1 MEEFLKRLQKEKE
14 DLQDKIYKIQKRI
27 DIETDSKA
35 KEMLQEQKEI
45 MTAYLDIVNK
55 RLEYHV
61 K

>member
-14 DLQDKIYKIQKRI
+14 DIQDKIDKIQKRI

-35 KEMLQEQKEI
+35 KEMLQERKEI
-45 MTAYLDIVNK
+45 MVAYLDIVNK

>member
-14 DLQDKIYKIQKRI
+14 DIQDKIDKIQKRI

-45 MTAYLDIVNK
+45 MSAYLDIVNK
-55 RLEYHV
+55 RLEYHL

>member
-14 DLQDKIYKIQKRI
+14 DIQDKIDKIQKRI

-45 MTAYLDIVNK
+45 MSAYLDIVNK